1 MPYCYILECSDGTLY
16 TGWTTDLERRVKVHN
31 AGHGSKYT
39 RLRRPVRLVY
49 SERLR
54 DRSAAQKRE
63 LAIKRLPRAKKIA
76 LITASSANATPRRSS
91 SRRTASHPGQRP
103 TRSLSGGAGRR

>member
-54 DRSAAQKRE
+54 DRSVAQKRE

-76 LITASSANATPRRSS
+76 LITASSANAKPRRSS
-91 SRRTASHPGQRP
+91 SRRTVCHQRSSP
-103 TRSLSGGAGRR
+103 SRSLSAVPTRR